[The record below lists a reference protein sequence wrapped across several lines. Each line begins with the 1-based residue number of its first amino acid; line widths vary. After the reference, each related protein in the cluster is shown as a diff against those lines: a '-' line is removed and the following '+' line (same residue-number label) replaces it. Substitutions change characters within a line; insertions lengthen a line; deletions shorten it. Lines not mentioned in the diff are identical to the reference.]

1 MREIIRSNDPVL
13 LNFAQVLL
21 RDAGLET
28 VLMDQN
34 MSVMEGSIG
43 ILQRRL
49 MVATGDLSRARR
61 VLFESDLGA
70 WVCSDD
76 RG

>member
-13 LNFAQVLL
+13 LGFAQVLL
-21 RDAGLET
+21 RDAGLEA

-34 MSVMEGSIG
+34 MSVLEGSIG

-49 MVATGDLSRARR
+49 MVASKDYEAARR
-61 VLFESDLGA
+61 VLTDSDLGQ
-70 WVCSDD
+70 WMNTDEH
-76 RG
+76 G

>member
-13 LNFAQVLL
+13 LGFAQVLL
-21 RDAGLET
+21 RDAGLEA

-34 MSVMEGSIG
+34 MSVLEGSIG

-49 MVATGDLSRARR
+49 MVASQDYEAARR
-61 VLFESDLGA
+61 VLTDSDLGQ
-70 WVCSDD
+70 WMNTDEH
-76 RG
+76 G

>member
-13 LNFAQVLL
+13 LDFAQVLL
-21 RDAGLET
+21 RDAGLDA

-34 MSVMEGSIG
+34 MSVLEGSIG

-49 MVATGDLSRARR
+49 MVASDDFAEARR
-61 VLFESDLGA
+61 VLIDSDLGK
-70 WVCSDD
+70 WMSSDEQ
-76 RG
+76 G

>member
-13 LNFAQVLL
+13 LGFAQVLL
-21 RDAGLET
+21 RDAGLDA

-34 MSVMEGSIG
+34 MSVLEGSIG

-49 MVATGDLSRARR
+49 MVASDDFDEARR
-61 VLFESDLGA
+61 VLIDSDLGQ
-70 WVCSDD
+70 WMSTDEQ
-76 RG
+76 G

>member
-13 LNFAQVLL
+13 LGFAQVLL
-21 RDAGLET
+21 RDAGLEA

-34 MSVMEGSIG
+34 MSVLEGSIG

-49 MVATGDLSRARR
+49 MVASQDYDEARR
-61 VLFESDLGA
+61 VLTDSDLGQ
-70 WVCSDD
+70 WMSTDEHS
-76 RG
+76 

>member
-61 VLFESDLGA
+61 VLIESDLGA

>member
-13 LNFAQVLL
+13 LDFAQVLL
-21 RDAGLET
+21 RDAGLDA

-34 MSVMEGSIG
+34 MSVLEGSIG

-49 MVATGDLSRARR
+49 MVASDDFAEARR
-61 VLFESDLGA
+61 VLIDSDLGQ
-70 WVCSDD
+70 WMSTDEQ
-76 RG
+76 G

>member
-1 MREIIRSNDPVL
+1 MREIIRSNDPIL
-13 LNFAQVLL
+13 LSFAQVIL
-21 RDAGLET
+21 RDAGVDA

-49 MVATGDLSRARR
+49 MVARADWHPARR
-61 VLFESDLGA
+61 VLLDADLGGWLA
-70 WVCSDD
+70 ADD
-76 RG
+76 AT

>member
-13 LNFAQVLL
+13 LGFAQVLL
-21 RDAGLET
+21 RDAGLEA

-49 MVATGDLSRARR
+49 MVASGDWATARR
-61 VLFESDLGA
+61 VLTDSDLGA
-70 WVCSDD
+70 WVSTDEH
-76 RG
+76 G